1 MKPSDLRHL
10 HDTVIRIV
18 MAFFLALGIGF
29 LSIFTTGF
37 SDEVCPLVVLLFYR
51 GSRSH

>member
-10 HDTVIRIV
+10 DDTVIRIV

-29 LSIFTTGF
+29 FVYLYYW
-37 SDEVCPLVVLLFYR
+37 LF
-51 GSRSH
+51 G

>member
-29 LSIFTTGF
+29 L
-37 SDEVCPLVVLLFYR
+37 VYLYYWLF
-51 GSRSH
+51 G

>member
-10 HDTVIRIV
+10 HDIV

-29 LSIFTTGF
+29 L
-37 SDEVCPLVVLLFYR
+37 VYLYYWLF
-51 GSRSH
+51 G